1 MRTTIIRL
9 AANDLNKPLVN
20 TVFRSGPT
28 SQLAA
33 QLLSPI
39 PLYRRL
45 LRVHRKA
52 LPIEMRVMGD
62 EYIKVKLYF
71 LFCHSILF
79 GSWQKLKTKKNL
91 KYTQS
96 EFRRTRSTDN
106 ALHIVGFLSE
116 WKKYLDFHEE
126 QLAQNALDPEG
137 KGKKREREGQKLQS
151 ELFEKLSAE
160 QLGQLHE
167 LLQATK
173 EVWSVKTED
182 EESVLA
188 LAQAMGNKEVPE
200 GLVATVKV
208 DGEDGKDKV

>member
-62 EYIKVKLYF
+62 EYIKVNLYF
-71 LFCHSILF
+71 LFYHSILF
-79 GSWQKLKTKKNL
+79 GS
-91 KYTQS
+91 
-96 EFRRTRSTDN
+96 
-106 ALHIVGFLSE
+106 
-116 WKKYLDFHEE
+116 
-126 QLAQNALDPEG
+126 
-137 KGKKREREGQKLQS
+137 
-151 ELFEKLSAE
+151 
-160 QLGQLHE
+160 
-167 LLQATK
+167 
-173 EVWSVKTED
+173 
-182 EESVLA
+182 
-188 LAQAMGNKEVPE
+188 
-200 GLVATVKV
+200 
-208 DGEDGKDKV
+208 